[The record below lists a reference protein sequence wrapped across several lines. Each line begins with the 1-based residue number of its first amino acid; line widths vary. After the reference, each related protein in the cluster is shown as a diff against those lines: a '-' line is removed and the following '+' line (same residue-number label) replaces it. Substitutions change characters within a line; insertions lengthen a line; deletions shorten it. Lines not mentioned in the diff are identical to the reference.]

1 MSISILDFNIFSDTK
16 GLLINEIFRRSGKT
30 HIISGNPEVLFNGY
44 YNEDLNA
51 DFKAEE
57 SIIIPDGVGVILVSK
72 LLRTPVKEKIAG
84 IEVMQEIIKTC
95 SEEGKSIF
103 LLGAKKNI
111 VEKCIEN
118 LEEHYPT
125 LSIAGFNDG
134 YFDINNCDEL
144 IEKINSSEAQVLF
157 VAMGC
162 PRQEKFIINYMDR
175 LKCKVFM
182 GVGGSFDVIA
192 GSVNRAPKW
201 MITLGLEWL
210 YRVSKEPWRI
220 KRLNVIPKFILLAL
234 KHNKRQR

>member
-1 MSISILDFNIFSDTK
+1 MSIKILDFNIFSDTK
-16 GLLINEIFRRSGKT
+16 VSLIKDIFARNGKI

-44 YNEDLNA
+44 YNEELNTA
-51 DFKAEE
+51 FKAEE
-57 SIIIPDGVGVILVSK
+57 AIIIPDGVGVILASK
-72 LLRTPVKEKIAG
+72 LVKTPVKEKIAG

-103 LLGAKKNI
+103 LLGAKKDI
-111 VEKCIEN
+111 VEKCVEN
-118 LEEHYPT
+118 LKEHYPT

-134 YFDINNCDEL
+134 YFDANSCQEL
-144 IEKINSSEAQVLF
+144 IEKINNSEAQVLF

-162 PRQEKFIINYMDR
+162 PKQEKFIINNMDR

-192 GSVNRAPKW
+192 GIVNRAPKW

-234 KHNKRQR
+234 KHNRRQG

>member
-16 GLLINEIFRRSGKT
+16 SSLINEIFIRSGKT

-44 YNEDLNA
+44 YNEELNA

-125 LSIAGFNDG
+125 LPIAGFNDG